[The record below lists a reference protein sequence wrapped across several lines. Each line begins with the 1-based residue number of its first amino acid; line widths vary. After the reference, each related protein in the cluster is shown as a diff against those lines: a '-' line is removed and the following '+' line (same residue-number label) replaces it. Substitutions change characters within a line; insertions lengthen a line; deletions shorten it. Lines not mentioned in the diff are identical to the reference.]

1 MAILK
6 AQGLQLA
13 IGTTLATAKTMS
25 AVTNAT
31 EGVATL
37 ESSHGVVENDI
48 IIITSG
54 WKRLNGRVVRA
65 DSVATNDVTLED
77 VNTSSTTDYPAAEGA
92 GSIQEVTAWT
102 TITQLM
108 PDVSVSGG
116 GFRKTETTEIDDVRV
131 KQVPILA
138 EAVALSFKGHADPS
152 LSWYTAITA
161 ASRAGTAYPYRITL
175 PSGAK
180 YYGSA
185 TVGFNPEVQID
196 QGILVYA
203 LDLDLAADS
212 IYYSS

>member
-1 MAILK
+1 
-6 AQGLQLA
+6 
-13 IGTTLATAKTMS
+13 
-25 AVTNAT
+25 
-31 EGVATL
+31 
-37 ESSHGVVENDI
+37 
-48 IIITSG
+48 
-54 WKRLNGRVVRA
+54 
-65 DSVATNDVTLED
+65 
-77 VNTSSTTDYPAAEGA
+77 
-92 GSIQEVTAWT
+92 
-102 TITQLM
+102 M

-116 GFRKTETTEIDDVRV
+116 GFRKTETTEIDDIRV

-152 LSWYTAITA
+152 LSWYTAITT

-203 LDLDLAADS
+203 LDLDLDADS